1 MSDNVVQ
8 FPDVGIYAYEGVNV
22 VVPILRH
29 VCNERG
35 EAAAMRVAEEMV
47 LAAVG
52 VVGHVRG
59 ADHARLLLE
68 LAGETL

>member
-1 MSDNVVQ
+1 
-8 FPDVGIYAYEGVNV
+8 
-22 VVPILRH
+22 
-29 VCNERG
+29 
-35 EAAAMRVAEEMV
+35 MRVAEEMV